1 MVTCVESKT
10 VDLKDS
16 ESPTAVTGD
25 RYEEGK
31 GKRAHQMPQ
40 LNRNKSWKPAPA
52 EPLPTIMR
60 YKNSKK
66 RQSVYYKQKVKVEG
80 NE

>member
-52 EPLPTIMR
+52 EPLPTKIVR
-60 YKNSKK
+60 RDSQCTTNK
-66 RQSVYYKQKVKVEG
+66 R
-80 NE
+80 